1 MLALALQ
8 PGPYFHLRH
17 HSSVNYSSSTLRAVQ
32 SGCMTQGLDSI
43 FAELG
48 LTQYL
53 DAFVD
58 QGFDAW
64 DTILDIQ
71 ESDLDALGVKLGHRR
86 KLQRRIANARG
97 IDPSVSLVSLKPAA
111 EEPKPE
117 TLRRESSRTEGSN
130 ESNGVT
136 KRKYRRHPKPDEN
149 APERP
154 PSAYVLFSNKM
165 REDLKS
171 QNLTFTEIAK
181 LVGENWQ
188 SLASAEKETY
198 ESQANAAKEN
208 YHRDLAEY
216 KKTTEYRRYAQY
228 LHDFKDK
235 QTKQNRGHDASK
247 RPKLEPVRLRHG
259 STSSSATP
267 NGASGSGS
275 GSSSERL
282 QGSEPPP
289 TRQERVNSTASMAGS
304 QHSSTAPT
312 PISHHKSIEEPGPSP
327 RTSHFE
333 SGSPGDPHHSHSR
346 QSAWTSR
353 NRAGSGHQ
361 HLPSLSDMLDDGN
374 TGMDTLMTDGN
385 SFAAGSGQLRLVAD
399 GPPVLP
405 PARVPRLHHEPS
417 SGSADVS
424 GSSTGNFLRIPGEGP
439 LPIHALLTDRAMIGT
454 SEFDKPLVPAISAV
468 ANPNGQRNRA
478 PGRIHGPM
486 GYGFQAES
494 SAFQHMQAEQS
505 GEGDVLM
512 TVEATPNGKDGFD
525 GMSAL
530 LRAGEIVGRRGRQ

>member
-1 MLALALQ
+1 
-8 PGPYFHLRH
+8 
-17 HSSVNYSSSTLRAVQ
+17 
-32 SGCMTQGLDSI
+32 MTQGLDSI

-97 IDPSVSLVSLKPAA
+97 IAPSVSLASLKPAA
-111 EEPKPE
+111 EESKPE
-117 TLRRESSRTEGSN
+117 TLRRESSRTEGN
-130 ESNGVT
+130 GESNGVT

-165 REDLKS
+165 REDLKT

-188 SLASAEKETY
+188 SLAPAEKETY
-198 ESQANAAKEN
+198 ESQANAAKEK

-216 KKTTEYRRYAQY
+216 KKAPEYRRYAQY
-228 LHDFKDK
+228 LHDFKEK
-235 QTKQNRGHDASK
+235 QAKQNKGHDVSK
-247 RPKLEPVRLRHG
+247 RPKLEPARLRHG

-312 PISHHKSIEEPGPSP
+312 PISHHNSIEEPGPSP

-333 SGSPGDPHHSHSR
+333 SGSPRDPHHSHSR
-346 QSAWTSR
+346 RQSAWTNR
-353 NRAGSGHQ
+353 NRANSGHQ
-361 HLPSLSDMLDDGN
+361 HLPSLFNMLDDGN
-374 TGMDTLMTDGN
+374 KGMDTPMADGN
-385 SFAAGSGQLRLVAD
+385 SFVAGSGQSRLVAD

-417 SGSADVS
+417 SGNTNVS
-424 GSSTGNFLRIPGEGP
+424 GSSTGSFGRIPGEGP

-454 SEFDKPLVPAISAV
+454 SEFEKPLVPAISVV
-468 ANPNGQRNRA
+468 ANPNRQQNTA
-478 PGRIHGPM
+478 PGRVHVPM
-486 GYGFQAES
+486 GYGFQSES
-494 SAFQHMQAEQS
+494 SAFQHMKAEQS

-512 TVEATPNGKDGFD
+512 TTVEATPGGNGKDGFD

-530 LRAGEIVGRRGRQ
+530 LRAGEIVGRCGRQ

>member
-1 MLALALQ
+1 
-8 PGPYFHLRH
+8 
-17 HSSVNYSSSTLRAVQ
+17 
-32 SGCMTQGLDSI
+32 MTQELDGV

-97 IDPSVSLVSLKPAA
+97 IAPSVSLASPKPAA
-111 EEPKPE
+111 EESKPE
-117 TLRRESSRTEGSN
+117 TLRRESSRAEGGN

-188 SLASAEKETY
+188 SLAPSEKETY
-198 ESQANAAKEN
+198 ESQANAAKEK

-216 KKTTEYRRYAQY
+216 KKTPEYRRYAQY
-228 LHDFKDK
+228 LLDFKEK
-235 QTKQNRGHDASK
+235 QAKQNKGHDGSK
-247 RPKLEPVRLRHG
+247 RPKLEPARLRDG
-259 STSSSATP
+259 STSSSVTP
-267 NGASGSGS
+267 NGASGSRS

-289 TRQERVNSTASMAGS
+289 TRQERVNSTASVAGS

-312 PISHHKSIEEPGPSP
+312 PMSHHNSIEEPAPSP

-333 SGSPGDPHHSHSR
+333 PGSPRRDQHHSHSR
-346 QSAWTSR
+346 RQSAWTNR
-353 NRAGSGHQ
+353 NRADSGHQ

-374 TGMDTLMTDGN
+374 KGTSMTDGS
-385 SFAAGSGQLRLVAD
+385 SFAAGSGQSRLVAD

-405 PARVPRLHHEPS
+405 PARVPRLLHEPS
-417 SGSADVS
+417 SGSTNVS
-424 GSSTGNFLRIPGEGP
+424 GSSTGIFGRIPGDGP
-439 LPIHALLTDRAMIGT
+439 LPVHALLTDRA
-454 SEFDKPLVPAISAV
+454 LVPPISAV
-468 ANPNGQRNRA
+468 ANPNGQRNPA
-478 PGRIHGPM
+478 AGRIHGPM
-486 GYGFQAES
+486 GYGFQSES
-494 SAFQHMQAEQS
+494 SAFRHMKAEQS
-505 GEGDVLM
+505 GEGDLLMM
-512 TVEATPNGKDGFD
+512 TVEATPGGNGKDGFD

-530 LRAGEIVGRRGRQ
+530 LRAGEIVGRRGCQ